1 MITLQKAGIEDARTI
16 HAMQVQAF
24 QGLLEKYQD
33 YATNPAAEPV
43 EKILWR
49 MRAEGS
55 CYFFILR
62 DKEAIGAIRIV
73 DNGAKCRVSPV
84 YILPEYQGRGYA
96 QQAMLLAEKLYPQA
110 SLWELD
116 TIQEEPRLCHLYEK
130 LGYRRTGQTTQIQPG
145 MTIVY
150 YEKTIIN
157 AKG

>member
-1 MITLQKAGIEDARTI
+1 MITLPKAGIEDARTI
-16 HAMQVQAF
+16 HAMQLQTF

-73 DNGAKCRVSPV
+73 DRGARCRVSPI

-110 SLWELD
+110 SLLELD
-116 TIQEEPRLCHLYEK
+116 TI
-130 LGYRRTGQTTQIQPG
+130 
-145 MTIVY
+145 
-150 YEKTIIN
+150 
-157 AKG
+157 